1 MAEISELKSRA
12 NVIVIGRDSAEVH
25 ADLHASLV
33 KEGRYDHYSNLR
45 CELKWTLEGGQRN
58 PCDDCPHHRSQTTE
72 DDAMALLCTLGRQQN
87 RLLDELAGITA
98 LDRLDEALVAAYE
111 RDVASVD
118 ELVAAL
124 V

>member
-1 MAEISELKSRA
+1 MAEISELKSRSK
-12 NVIVIGRDSAEVH
+12 VIVVGRESAEVH
-25 ADLHASLV
+25 EDLRVSLL
-33 KEGRYDHYSNLR
+33 KEARYDHYADLR
-45 CELKWTLEGGQRN
+45 CDLKWTAEGGQRN
-58 PCDDCPHHRSQTTE
+58 PCNDCPHHKANTTE
-72 DDAMALLCTLGRQQN
+72 DDAMALLCSLGRHQN
-87 RLLDELAGITA
+87 SLLDELAGITA